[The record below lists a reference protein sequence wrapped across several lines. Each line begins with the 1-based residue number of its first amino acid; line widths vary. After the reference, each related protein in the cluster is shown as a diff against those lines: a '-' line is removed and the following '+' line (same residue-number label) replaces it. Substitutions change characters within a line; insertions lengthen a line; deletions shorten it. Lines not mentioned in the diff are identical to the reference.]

1 MPLLLLLLGLVTTV
15 AGLVLVA
22 SGLPFRDRR
31 TRRRNPDPR
40 RGRNGR
46 WPSARRTWT
55 CGSRI
60 APTSSVCLLRGRCRM
75 SRMPAKRR
83 RPPWPMRSI
92 LRCVSI
98 SVSAEADPEAA
109 SSGADDPAA
118 IGDRAAPTR
127 VRMKFPALTR
137 REDRPVVEGADA
149 SITPQDA
156 APAEEDLA
164 EGKSA
169 YERRPRGQRG
179 HRYRLESRH
188 RASARRPTTDNANG
202 SAPKVFWP
210 VGPGRDGQGTA
221 ARPIASVPP
230 SVANR
235 RTRDAK
241 LEVSVAGASAPS
253 VTVLKSGVVEGMAYT
268 LYSDGSIEAQLPQGR
283 LRFGS
288 IDALRDHIESTT

>member
-22 SGLPFRDRR
+22 SGLPFRDGALDAEILTPGVVATVGGLLLVGLGLAVRAL
-31 TRRRNPDPR
+31 RNIERVLASRPMPHVSHAGEAAATAVADALDTSVRFPF
-40 RGRNGR
+40 
-46 WPSARRTWT
+46 PSAPKT
-55 CGSRI
+55 
-60 APTSSVCLLRGRCRM
+60 
-75 SRMPAKRR
+75 
-83 RPPWPMRSI
+83 
-92 LRCVSI
+92 
-98 SVSAEADPEAA
+98 DPEAA

-118 IGDRAAPTR
+118 IGDRAAPAR

-164 EGKSA
+164 EGKSPTSVGLA
-169 YERRPRGQRG
+169 ANGGPVPSRVAPPRQRP
-179 HRYRLESRH
+179 
-188 RASARRPTTDNANG
+188 RPTTDNANG

-221 ARPIASVPP
+221 AQPIASVPP
-230 SVANR
+230 SVAEPAHAE
-235 RTRDAK
+235 AK